1 MDTQIGIFPQRRL
14 LVRIVDGLTAT
25 SVRPGRIAEARL
37 VVELEKEDA
46 ARPRTVE
53 HPQIARFVVQDGGV
67 DAANAV
73 IVVPFI
79 LAIDIA
85 AQLGAV
91 RIARDRLVIVKAGT
105 ASLICRSEAREHDKA
120 VELVWPRD
128 VVRRHQKDG
137 GTEVGTVTAHGIVE
151 APLLH
156 DGIVDDIGRPEI
168 ALDRGC
174 IRITGPSGSRFEDL
188 RVVGGDRRRTLFIE
202 GGRERD
208 PALHVIGIGV
218 AELRAEEEVDLL
230 AALARLGIG
239 VAEGIRI
246 GDDDRGIVHG
256 DRAARAHRDG
266 AHADG
271 VADGADVV
279 HHRMALCRDRLEP
292 GEHLSADRTAR
303 SRRIAALRTSRFGS
317 GDRLNGMPLGG
328 GQHRSAEHADLRLR
342 TGGAAARRVFL
353 PGNGLRPRLAAQRTG
368 VHYLARLRAG
378 RFRLDSALVPGVA
391 GGLHRHRLAR
401 ELLSAHGAVDD
412 GIVRPRQNA
421 GRGALVF
428 AHGSGGRMPRRVDRH
443 LLARELLSAAGAVND
458 GIVRPR

>member
-79 LAIDIA
+79 LAVDIA
-85 AQLGAV
+85 VQLGAV

-137 GTEVGTVTAHGIVE
+137 GTEVGAVTAHGIVE

-156 DGIVDDIGRPEI
+156 GGIVDDVGRPEI

-174 IRITGPSGSRFEDL
+174 IRITGPSSSRFEDL
-188 RVVGGDRRRTLFIE
+188 RVIGGDRRRALLIE

-218 AELRAEEEVDLL
+218 AELRAEDEVDLL
-230 AALARLGIG
+230 TAIARLGIG

-246 GDDDRGIVHG
+246 GDNDGGIVHG

-279 HHRMALCRDRLEP
+279 HHRVAVCRDRLEP

-303 SRRIAALRTSRFGS
+303 SRRVAPLRTSRFGG
-317 GDRLNGMPLGG
+317 GDRLNGMSLSGSKD
-328 GQHRSAEHADLRLR
+328 RFAEHADLRLR
-342 TGGAAARRVFL
+342 AGGAAARRVFL
-353 PGNGLRPRLAAQRTG
+353 LGNGLRSRLAAQRTG
-368 VHYLARLRAG
+368 VHHLARLRAG
-378 RFRLDSALVPGVA
+378 RLRPDRALIPGVA
-391 GGLHRHRLAR
+391 GGLHRDRLAR
-401 ELLSAHGAVDD
+401 ELLSAHGAIDD
-412 GIVRPRQNA
+412 GIVRPR
-421 GRGALVF
+421 
-428 AHGSGGRMPRRVDRH
+428 
-443 LLARELLSAAGAVND
+443 
-458 GIVRPR
+458 